1 MYIGVDIGTSL
12 TKAVAYGPS
21 GDQLAVHSVP
31 TKLAYPGDGQVEQDI
46 DAVVA
51 SVADVVRA
59 FAAEL
64 PAPPE
69 LLALTG
75 QGDGCWLHDQHG
87 RPVRP
92 AVSWLDGRASGIVRT
107 WDDDGTADL
116 ILRRNGGMVFPGASA
131 AILAALDRDE
141 PAVLDR
147 ATTATH
153 CIGVVFRRLTG
164 ERAIDVSDASY
175 PFLDPRARDYDD
187 EILAAC
193 GLEHRRHLLPPVT
206 ASGGPLAPLAG
217 NAAEMLGVP
226 AGTPVSAGPY
236 DLLASARGSG
246 VVAPGDGLLIIGT
259 TLSCQVVTNDPS
271 PIVGRD
277 PQAGPDAP
285 LRAGLLLGMWD
296 DALWMRAMPA
306 MVGTASL
313 GWLLDTIGSSV
324 DELGALLDDSPPGAR
339 GVRVLPYWSAS
350 GERAPFMDSSARGR
364 FDGLHLG
371 TSRADLV
378 RGLCEGLAF
387 AARHCFDAAGLTGKL
402 AVCGGGAQ
410 SAAWTQLFADVLGR
424 PLEVV
429 DVTQAGAYGAV
440 LCALEAQG
448 TTLDWPVPRHVVE
461 PADTNRPLY
470 DDAFAD
476 YLNRVASAR
485 DLWRNQ

>member
-12 TKAVAYGPS
+12 TKAVAYGPG
-21 GDQLAVHSVP
+21 GDQVAVHSVP
-31 TKLAYPGDGQVEQDI
+31 TQLAYPAEGQVEQDI
-46 DAVVA
+46 DAVVE

-59 FAAEL
+59 VSAEL
-64 PAPPE
+64 PSPPA

-75 QGDGCWLHDQHG
+75 QGDGCWLHDEQG
-87 RPVRP
+87 RAVRP
-92 AVSWLDGRASGIVRT
+92 AVSWLDARASDIVRR

-116 ILRRNGGMVFPGASA
+116 ILSRNGGMVFPGASA

-147 ATTATH
+147 ASTATH
-153 CIGVVFRRLTG
+153 CLGVVFHRLTG
-164 ERAIDVSDASY
+164 AREIDVSDASY
-175 PFLDPRARDYDD
+175 PFLDPRRRDYD
-187 EILAAC
+187 EAIVRAC
-193 GLEHRRHLLPPVT
+193 GLEHRRDLLPPVT
-206 ASGGPLAPLAG
+206 AAGGPVAELTAG
-217 NAAEMLGVP
+217 AAESLGVP

-246 VVAPGDGLLIIGT
+246 VVAPGDGLLIVGT
-259 TLSCQVVTNDPS
+259 TLSCQVITDDPS
-271 PIVGRD
+271 PIVDTD
-277 PQAGPDAP
+277 PSVEENAL

-313 GWLLDTIGSSV
+313 GWLLDAIGSSV
-324 DELGALLDDSPPGAR
+324 DELGGFLDASPPGAR

-350 GERAPFMDSSARGR
+350 GERAPFVDSSARGR

-371 TSRADLV
+371 TSRSDLV

-387 AARHCFDAAGLTGKL
+387 AARHCFDAAGLTGRL

-410 SAAWTQLFADVLGR
+410 SAEWTQLFADVLGR

-429 DVTQAGAYGAV
+429 DIAQAGAYGAV
-440 LCALEAQG
+440 LSALEAQG
-448 TTLDWPVPRHVVE
+448 QAPDWPVPRHVVE
-461 PADTNRPLY
+461 PGEGNRQLY

-476 YLNRVASAR
+476 YLNRVTSAR
-485 DLWRNQ
+485 ESWRAL